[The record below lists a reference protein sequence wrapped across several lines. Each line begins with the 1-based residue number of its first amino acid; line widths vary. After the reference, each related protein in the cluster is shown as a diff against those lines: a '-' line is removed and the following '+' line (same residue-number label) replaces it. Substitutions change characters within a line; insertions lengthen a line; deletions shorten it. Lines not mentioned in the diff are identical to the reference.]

1 MFWELA
7 LFAKTGGLVILV
19 LLFAGALT
27 YALWPRNQDRFDR
40 AARAPLDEAD
50 GPEQQDGSHV

>member
-1 MFWELA
+1 MFEQLA
-7 LFAKTGGLVILV
+7 LFAKTGGLVILLV
-19 LLFAGALT
+19 LFAGALI

-50 GPEQQDGSHV
+50 TPEQQDGSHV